1 MILLW
6 NEKMSTERHINGL
19 MRTHDVETQKFF
31 EGTSVECVL
40 VQRAKYDSLLSY
52 EFVSANYAHHQ
63 KTIVLDMAVDD
74 NKIDKVGN
82 YFKKKFVFI
91 NQYKLNSFLLG
102 YQLLIFN
109 SFIKRDEL
117 LLLLGDLILQM
128 EDMIGQGN
136 IHYTVHYTPYI
147 KMISTVTSFPM

>member
-1 MILLW
+1 
-6 NEKMSTERHINGL
+6 MSTERHINGL

-74 NKIDKVGN
+74 NKIDKVSG
-82 YFKKKFVFI
+82 FFDQKF
-91 NQYKLNSFLLG
+91 LS
-102 YQLLIFN
+102 
-109 SFIKRDEL
+109 
-117 LLLLGDLILQM
+117 
-128 EDMIGQGN
+128 MIG
-136 IHYTVHYTPYI
+136 ITFIPI
-147 KMISTVTSFPM
+147 MLKFCSLRIS

>member
-91 NQYKLNSFLLG
+91 NQLKLISVRLSVTYFQFLC
-102 YQLLIFN
+102 
-109 SFIKRDEL
+109 
-117 LLLLGDLILQM
+117 
-128 EDMIGQGN
+128 
-136 IHYTVHYTPYI
+136 
-147 KMISTVTSFPM
+147 

>member
-1 MILLW
+1 
-6 NEKMSTERHINGL
+6 MSTERHINGL

-82 YFKKKFVFI
+82 YFRKKFVFI
-91 NQYKLNSFLLG
+91 NWYKLYNSFMLG
-102 YQLLIFN
+102 YQLLISIPLF
-109 SFIKRDEL
+109 KE
-117 LLLLGDLILQM
+117 
-128 EDMIGQGN
+128 
-136 IHYTVHYTPYI
+136 
-147 KMISTVTSFPM
+147 TSCCFRWGT

>member
-1 MILLW
+1 
-6 NEKMSTERHINGL
+6 MSTERHINGL

-91 NQYKLNSFLLG
+91 NQYKLKFISVRLSVTYFQFL
-102 YQLLIFN
+102 Y
-109 SFIKRDEL
+109 
-117 LLLLGDLILQM
+117 
-128 EDMIGQGN
+128 
-136 IHYTVHYTPYI
+136 
-147 KMISTVTSFPM
+147 

>member
-1 MILLW
+1 
-6 NEKMSTERHINGL
+6 MSTERHINGL

-82 YFKKKFVFI
+82 YLKKKFVFI
-91 NQYKLNSFLLG
+91 NQYKFSVRLSVTYFQFL
-102 YQLLIFN
+102 Y
-109 SFIKRDEL
+109 
-117 LLLLGDLILQM
+117 
-128 EDMIGQGN
+128 
-136 IHYTVHYTPYI
+136 
-147 KMISTVTSFPM
+147 